1 MGKKQ
6 QGTKRSRSDSEDLD
20 EEDADEELEAEMAVL
35 AAIQAEKAD
44 AEGDQEGLATGKPVK
59 KAYNREGLLQ
69 ALECIGE
76 LPFVESFSISDF
88 PIDVQDEHDDLE
100 REVCHKQEHAI
111 TFYVLNSLS
120 FTILLV
126 SIDGFL

>member
-1 MGKKQ
+1 MGKQQ
-6 QGTKRSRSDSEDLD
+6 QGTKRSRSDSEDLE

-44 AEGDQEGLATGKPVK
+44 AEGDHDGIIATGKPVK

-69 ALECIGE
+69 ALEGIGE
-76 LPFVESFSISDF
+76 LPFIESFSISDF

-100 REVCHKQEHAI
+100 REVCYE
-111 TFYVLNSLS
+111 
-120 FTILLV
+120 
-126 SIDGFL
+126 

>member
-6 QGTKRSRSDSEDLD
+6 QGTKRSRSDSEDLE

-35 AAIQAEKAD
+35 AAIQAEKAE
-44 AEGDQEGLATGKPVK
+44 AEGGHDEIIATGKPPVK

-69 ALECIGE
+69 AVEGIGE
-76 LPFVESFSISDF
+76 LPFVESFTISDF

-100 REVCHKQEHAI
+100 REVCDQYEYG
-111 TFYVLNSLS
+111 TVYSDLN
-120 FTILLV
+120 LLL
-126 SIDGFL
+126 F

>member
-6 QGTKRSRSDSEDLD
+6 QGTKRRRSDSEDLE

-44 AEGDQEGLATGKPVK
+44 AEGDQEGIATGKPVK

-69 ALECIGE
+69 ALEGIGE

-100 REVCHKQEHAI
+100 REVCYEWKHG
-111 TFYVLNSLS
+111 T
-120 FTILLV
+120 
-126 SIDGFL
+126 